1 MRLPGCLDVDVLRRI
16 EGEVELE
23 TARGV
28 AAPRRGSRHGSRR
41 RLRGSRGHG
50 RGVGNRIVIITTAAL
65 KLEDERPEERRQGEG
80 LQQLHR
86 FEKARAEEVRTRAE
100 ALHSSFCHRVPPR

>member
-1 MRLPGCLDVDVLRRI
+1 MDVLRRS

-23 TARGV
+23 TTGAVTSRS
-28 AAPRRGSRHGSRR
+28 RSRGSRS
-41 RLRGSRGHG
+41 RGSPDRG
-50 RGVGNRIVIITTAAL
+50 IVVITTTAL
-65 KLEDERPEERRQGEG
+65 QLEDERPEERRQGEG

-100 ALHSSFCHRVPPR
+100 VLHLCC

>member
-1 MRLPGCLDVDVLRRI
+1 MDVLRRS

-23 TARGV
+23 TTGAVATAR
-28 AAPRRGSRHGSRR
+28 RSRGSRS
-41 RLRGSRGHG
+41 RGSRPD
-50 RGVGNRIVIITTAAL
+50 RAIVVITTTAL
-65 KLEDERPEERRQGEG
+65 QLEDERPEERRQGEG

-100 ALHSSFCHRVPPR
+100 VLHLCC

>member
-1 MRLPGCLDVDVLRRI
+1 MDVLRRS

-23 TARGV
+23 TTGAVATAR
-28 AAPRRGSRHGSRR
+28 RSRGSRS
-41 RLRGSRGHG
+41 RGSRPD
-50 RGVGNRIVIITTAAL
+50 RAIVVITTTAL
-65 KLEDERPEERRQGEG
+65 QLEDERPEERRQGEG

>member
-1 MRLPGCLDVDVLRRI
+1 MDVLRRI

-50 RGVGNRIVIITTAAL
+50 RAVIHSIVIITTAAL
-65 KLEDERPEERRQGEG
+65 KLEDERPEERRQGKG
-80 LQQLHR
+80 LQHLHR
-86 FEKARAEEVRTRAE
+86 WRAEEIRARAE
-100 ALHSSFCHRVPPR
+100 ALFSSFFIRVPLK